1 MNAYQTKSRQHQ
13 NQNGLEWYILEIGSS
28 EWKLHSVIFIWYE
41 APNTQNQTI
50 FATIFFKMISVS
62 NISYFIGGRALYQN
76 ASMFIKPNDK
86 IGLIGLN
93 GRGKS
98 TLLKIINGEI
108 RLDAGS
114 ISKAKDCT
122 IGFLN
127 QDLLSY

>member
-1 MNAYQTKSRQHQ
+1 
-13 NQNGLEWYILEIGSS
+13 
-28 EWKLHSVIFIWYE
+28 
-41 APNTQNQTI
+41 
-50 FATIFFKMISVS
+50 MISIS

-76 ASMFIKPNDK
+76 ASMFIKPDDK

-98 TLLKIINGEI
+98 TLLKIINGELKI
-108 RLDAGS
+108 DAGS

-127 QDLLSY
+127 QDLLSYQTDDAILTGPNNGVIDKRQWTKDKGTLLRSLSFEGQWTMDKRPLR